1 MNRMKKRKLTDYII
15 VIPRPGLG
23 FDDIL
28 SLNAEYAKIKTH
40 LSRLREIYLSNPK
53 AFPDMPRKLLD
64 AERRRRQLEE
74 LLTGNFDLFVVVPE
88 K

>member
-40 LSRLREIYLSNPK
+40 LSRLREIYLSKPE
-53 AFPDMPRKLLD
+53 AFPYMPRKILD
-64 AERRRRQLEE
+64 AEHRRRQLEE
-74 LLTGNFDLFVVVPE
+74 LLTGNFDLFVVLPE
-88 K
+88 E